1 MVIEKEEIGGS
12 CRMCGEKQRIEI
24 TVGFR
29 SPNRQKRGTD
39 IVVFNGAQW
48 KSSLINDIN
57 YMYFLFITT
66 YLQNPTCNKSTFR
79 SLKNRKLS
87 LMRIFIF
94 LISCSFHLYDG

>member
-39 IVVFNGAQW
+39 IVVFNGAQ
-48 KSSLINDIN
+48 
-57 YMYFLFITT
+57 
-66 YLQNPTCNKSTFR
+66 
-79 SLKNRKLS
+79 
-87 LMRIFIF
+87 
-94 LISCSFHLYDG
+94 